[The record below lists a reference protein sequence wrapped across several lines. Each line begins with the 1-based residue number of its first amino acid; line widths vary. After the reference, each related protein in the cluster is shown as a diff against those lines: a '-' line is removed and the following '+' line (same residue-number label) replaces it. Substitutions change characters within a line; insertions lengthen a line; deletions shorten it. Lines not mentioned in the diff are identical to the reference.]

1 MNAKDIQLPD
11 EIQARDLEYPS
22 WESRKNNDN
31 NRIVEQ
37 FEMWFTERFGW
48 CIPTLF
54 ISKARRGTGMND
66 RSYGISL
73 NGTVVTI
80 GKGPHVLKTV
90 TVYVRQ
96 RRLEKLQK
104 FLDLKKTG
112 EGKAGDIR
120 DRIST
125 RRANTIL
132 NRSLYGGG
140 RWDA

>member
-22 WESRKNNDN
+22 WESRKNNDD

-54 ISKARRGTGMND
+54 ISKARRGSGMND
-66 RSYGISL
+66 RSYGVAL
-73 NGTVVTI
+73 DGTVVTI

-132 NRSLYGGG
+132 NRGLYGGG

>member
-22 WESRKNNDN
+22 WESRKNNDD

-54 ISKARRGTGMND
+54 ISKARRGSGMND
-66 RSYGISL
+66 RSYGVAL
-73 NGTVVTI
+73 DGTVVTI

-132 NRSLYGGG
+132 HRGLYGGG

>member
-22 WESRKNNDN
+22 WESRKNNDDN
-31 NRIVEQ
+31 QVVSQ
-37 FEMWFTERFGW
+37 FDLWYTERFGW

-54 ISKARRGTGMND
+54 ISKARRGSGVND

-73 NGTVVTI
+73 DGTVVTI

-96 RRLEKLQK
+96 RRVDKLQK
-104 FLDLKKTG
+104 FLDLKKNG
-112 EGKAGDIR
+112 EAKAGDIR

-132 NRSLYGGG
+132 HRFDGGG
-140 RWDA
+140 PWDA

>member
-22 WESRKNNDN
+22 WESRKNNDD

-54 ISKARRGTGMND
+54 ISKARRGSGMND
-66 RSYGISL
+66 RSYGIAL
-73 NGTVVTI
+73 DGTVVTI